1 MVLLWYLNGNFIV
14 FIWYLLPTQN
24 GDISNFLAPLV
35 CTEQKLFAKTNQ
47 AKASSDDDQK
57 I

>member
-1 MVLLWYLNGNFIV
+1 MV
-14 FIWYLLPTQN
+14 FIWYLLATKR
-24 GDISNFLAPLV
+24 GGKSNFLAPLV

>member
-1 MVLLWYLNGNFIV
+1 MV
-14 FIWYLLPTQN
+14 FIWYLLPTQG
-24 GDISNFLAPLV
+24 GDKSNFLALLV

>member
-1 MVLLWYLNGNFIV
+1 MV
-14 FIWYLLPTQN
+14 FIWYLLPTQG
-24 GDISNFLAPLV
+24 GDKSNLPAPLV